1 MLAKRVPAPGKGE
14 LLTGAV
20 KQEAVNTWGK
30 RNRRRQSRERAGGVL
45 EKEIALRHCTPVCPQ
60 RGYRYTLAASLS
72 TATLDRPMHMDGLCP
87 SGQIRYRAC
96 WQASLAGVC
105 HHLPFDVCD
114 ICWPRATL
122 CASGIAGA
130 RCLGMAADFCQS
142 ASHGAAPSTSSNTP
156 TKSIINMAQTANY
169 AEQIRVDNVLSSLQ
183 APSRCYGTLKS
194 M

>member
-1 MLAKRVPAPGKGE
+1 MLVKRVPAPVKDE

-122 CASGIAGA
+122 CA
-130 RCLGMAADFCQS
+130 RCLGMAADLCQS

-156 TKSIINMAQTANY
+156 TKSITNMAQTANY
-169 AEQIRVDNVLSSLQ
+169 AEQMGIDNVLSSLQ

>member
-1 MLAKRVPAPGKGE
+1 MLVKRVPAPVKDE

-60 RGYRYTLAASLS
+60 RGYRYTLAASLI
-72 TATLDRPMHMDGLCP
+72 TAMLDRPMHMDGLACARLA
-87 SGQIRYRAC
+87 RYRAC

-114 ICWPRATL
+114 NCWPRATL

-130 RCLGMAADFCQS
+130 RCLGMAADLCQS
-142 ASHGAAPSTSSNTP
+142 ASYGAAPSTSSTRY
-156 TKSIINMAQTANY
+156 TYQ
-169 AEQIRVDNVLSSLQ
+169 VDHQ
-183 APSRCYGTLKS
+183 HGTDCELRGADTY
-194 M
+194 